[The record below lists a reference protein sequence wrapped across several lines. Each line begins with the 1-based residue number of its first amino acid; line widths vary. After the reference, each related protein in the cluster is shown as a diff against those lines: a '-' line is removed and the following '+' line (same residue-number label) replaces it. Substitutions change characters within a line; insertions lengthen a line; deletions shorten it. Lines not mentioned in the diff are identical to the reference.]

1 MKSHPFGRFYIVISI
16 IIIWFALGL
25 QFKLS
30 LGLKAG
36 DVLSTIK
43 IYLSYFTVLTN
54 ILCAIC
60 LTAGLLFKDT
70 AVGKFF
76 SKPSTLTAIT
86 IYILVVGIIYNL
98 SLRGLVE
105 LNGWHAI
112 ANELL
117 HVVSPLLFL
126 GLWLFF
132 VDKAQLNYKQAFSWL
147 IYPLCYVV
155 MTIIRGAMINEYPYP
170 FINVVKLGYPKAIL
184 NTIVI
189 MLVFWLLALL
199 FIFIG
204 KRLQSK
210 N

>member
-1 MKSHPFGRFYIVISI
+1 MKSHSFARIYAVISA

-25 QFKLS
+25 QFNLS
-30 LGLKAG
+30 LGLEDG
-36 DVLSTIK
+36 DVISTIK

-54 ILCAIC
+54 ILCAVC
-60 LTAGLLFKDT
+60 LTAILLFQNT
-70 AVGKFF
+70 ALGRFF
-76 SKPSTLTAIT
+76 SKSSTITAIT

-105 LNGWHAI
+105 LNGWHAA

-132 VDKAQLNYKQAFSWL
+132 VDKAQLNYKQASGWL

-155 MTIIRGAMINEYPYP
+155 MTIIRGAIINEYPYP
-170 FINVVKLGYPKAIL
+170 FINVVKLGYPKAII
-184 NTIVI
+184 NTAII
-189 MLVFWLLALL
+189 MLIFWLLSLL

-204 KRLQSK
+204 KRLQSR

>member
-1 MKSHPFGRFYIVISI
+1 MKSHSFARIYAVISA

-25 QFKLS
+25 QFNLS
-30 LGLKAG
+30 LGLEDG
-36 DVLSTIK
+36 DVISTIK

-54 ILCAIC
+54 ILCAVC
-60 LTAGLLFKDT
+60 LTAILLFQNT
-70 AVGKFF
+70 AVGRFF
-76 SKPSTLTAIT
+76 SKPSTITAIT

-105 LNGWHAI
+105 LNGWHAA

-132 VDKAQLNYKQAFSWL
+132 VDKAQLNYKQALGWL
-147 IYPLCYVV
+147 IYPLCYVI
-155 MTIIRGAMINEYPYP
+155 MTIIRGAIINEYPYP

-184 NTIVI
+184 NTVII
-189 MLVFWLLALL
+189 MLIFWLLSL
-199 FIFIG
+199 FSIFIG
-204 KRLQSK
+204 KRLESK